1 MNEIQRKENQK
12 IRDGKLS
19 NKERIQNMNTR
30 DLAEFL
36 VRRGNICFK
45 MCEDMTGDKYR
56 CPFLDKEGYSVH
68 TCVRCYTKW
77 LESESDIE

>member
-1 MNEIQRKENQK
+1 M
-12 IRDGKLS
+12 S

-45 MCEDMTGDKYR
+45 MCEDMTG
-56 CPFLDKEGYSVH
+56 GQIQMSVFGQRRLLGAYV
-68 TCVRCYTKW
+68 CAMLY
-77 LESESDIE
+77 